1 MDSVRFLYIKKTS
14 ENVAQK
20 FNSFQFILPRKYNSS
35 MNLLYLVLNL
45 LSAPNQLLISPQT
58 YSTFLNFCLI
68 FLMLTL
74 SKILIPQPAFKNSIH
89 FSRSSQKPPL
99 HIQILHI
106 PMILYGTLLMYLPW
120 YSLFCIVN
128 VVICEFVVIM
138 ITGTPAT
145 RVET

>member
-1 MDSVRFLYIKKTS
+1 MDSVRFLYTKRRVKMLL
-14 ENVAQK
+14 K
-20 FNSFQFILPRKYNSS
+20 NSRVSNLSYPGNTNSP

-99 HIQILHI
+99 HIDPTYSNDPLWHFINVSPMVQFILHC
-106 PMILYGTLLMYLPW
+106 Y
-120 YSLFCIVN
+120 

>member
-99 HIQILHI
+99 HIDPTYSNDPLWHFINVSPMVQFILHC
-106 PMILYGTLLMYLPW
+106 Y
-120 YSLFCIVN
+120 

>member
-68 FLMLTL
+68 FLMLSPKFLFL
-74 SKILIPQPAFKNSIH
+74 SLPLKIPFIFHAHLKNH
-89 FSRSSQKPPL
+89 L
-99 HIQILHI
+99 CIQILHI

-120 YSLFCIVN
+120 YSLFCIVMQL
-128 VVICEFVVIM
+128 FVNLL
-138 ITGTPAT
+138 
-145 RVET
+145 